1 MDYEFVTPISGS
13 FVNIDGI
20 VTGSNSV
27 LTLVST
33 NIVSNNNNDGSII
46 FSIPSPL
53 TSSCSWS
60 VPKDSFQ
67 TIPSEENGDYYNE
80 GFGITCQKW
89 TRNCNIQNTEW

>member
-1 MDYEFVTPISGS
+1 MNLLIISGSWRYLYNTTMDYEFVTPISGS

-27 LTLVST
+27 LLVST

-53 TSSCSWS
+53 TSS
-60 VPKDSFQ
+60 
-67 TIPSEENGDYYNE
+67 
-80 GFGITCQKW
+80 
-89 TRNCNIQNTEW
+89 